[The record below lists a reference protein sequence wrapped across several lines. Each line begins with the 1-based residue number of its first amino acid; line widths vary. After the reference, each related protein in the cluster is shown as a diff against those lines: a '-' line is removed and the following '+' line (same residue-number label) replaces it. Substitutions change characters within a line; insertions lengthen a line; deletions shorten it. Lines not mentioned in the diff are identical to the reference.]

1 MMATLVLNIRRAV
14 TGLALI
20 CLQNALA
27 HAESI
32 APNSDTRERWRVDYA
47 DIGYPNVGFSPYIK
61 GWINGYLTPADY
73 PDGAAIL
80 PPPPVEGSAAWKADV
95 EIFTSFAN
103 CAIRPGAGWR
113 WRMPICPSMP
123 SVGLSPTRWARRF
136 RASTPHTHLLLSRL
150 LTDAGYASNGAKR
163 PTPAFAPTPR
173 YGWTAVL

>member
-80 PPPPVEGSAAWKADV
+80 PPPPVEDSAAWKADV

-136 RASTPHTHLLLSRL
+136 RASTRRIPI
-150 LTDAGYASNGAKR
+150 
-163 PTPAFAPTPR
+163 FC
-173 YGWTAVL
+173 